1 MRDEYRMDYDSGRG
15 GYGTVLRGE
24 LSARQQML
32 SMLSGGM
39 PGTEGGDQMH
49 PRLAAR
55 GAEDDDY

>member
-1 MRDEYRMDYDSGRG
+1 MDYDSGRG
-15 GYGTVLRGE
+15 GYGTVLRNE

-39 PGTEGGDQMH
+39 AGAAPGDALN

-55 GAEDDDY
+55 GGDDWD